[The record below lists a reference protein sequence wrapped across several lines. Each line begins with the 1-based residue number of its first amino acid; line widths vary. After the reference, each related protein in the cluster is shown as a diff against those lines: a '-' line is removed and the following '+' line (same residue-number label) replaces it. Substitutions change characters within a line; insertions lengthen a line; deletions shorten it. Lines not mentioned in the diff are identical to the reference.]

1 MRRALFLAFGLG
13 IAACSESV
21 GPQREA
27 PPRPKGPGFAVA
39 AATGITLSQYGAVMS
54 ERYKEIGQGFNA
66 GNPHLGDAI
75 VATFFWRGSTNTITK
90 VWDHLSDV
98 AATPAGNTYTLVEYV
113 TAGGFSMATYVATN
127 VQGFPDPAPD
137 GGSILN
143 VDAVFEDTVSDAGVV
158 LSAWT
163 GVGSVTAQALGAHRG
178 ATGSATGITP
188 VGPGP
193 IAIGAGSLAY
203 GVTMANSLAGRDP
216 PQGFTPV
223 IGISDE
229 VIAVES
235 DYAVQAAPGA
245 VDAQWTW
252 HFADSPPSD
261 WLTTVL
267 ALNPPLHFEFIIE
280 PSTTLPMRP
289 IEPAIQVMVLDA
301 DGNRMSSF
309 NGPVTIAIGRNGGT
323 VLPGALSGT
332 TTVTAVDGVAVF
344 SGLSINQLGNGYT
357 LVVNSAGITGA
368 ESATFNIGA
377 F

>member
-1 MRRALFLAFGLG
+1 MRRALFLAFAFG

-27 PPRPKGPGFAVA
+27 PRIPNGPPFAVT
-39 AATGITLSQYGAVMS
+39 AATGITLSQYGSVMS

-75 VATFFWRGSTNTITK
+75 VATFFWRGSTNTITR
-90 VWDHLSDV
+90 VWDHLSNTG
-98 AATPAGNTYTLVEYV
+98 ATPAGNTYTLVEYV

-137 GGSILN
+137 VESILN

-158 LSAWT
+158 LAAWT

-178 ATGSATGITP
+178 ATGSATGITS

-193 IAIGAGSLAY
+193 IAVGAGSLTY
-203 GVTMANSLAGRDP
+203 GVTMAHSLAGVDP
-216 PQGFTPV
+216 PQGFTLV
-223 IGISDE
+223 TGISDTAI
-229 VIAVES
+229 VVQT
-235 DYAVQAAPGA
+235 DYAVQAAPGT

-252 HFADSPPSD
+252 FFPDGPPSD

-280 PSTTLPMRP
+280 PSTTLPTRP
-289 IEPAIQVMVLDA
+289 IEPAVQVMALDA

-309 NGPVTIAIGRNGGT
+309 NGSVTIGVGRNGGT
-323 VLPGALSGT
+323 VMPGSLSGT

-344 SGLSINQLGNGYT
+344 ANLSVDQLGNGYT
-357 LVVNSAGITGA
+357 LVVNSAGITSA

>member
-1 MRRALFLAFGLG
+1 MVMRRAVFVASAFA

-27 PPRPKGPGFAVA
+27 RPALAVA
-39 AATGITLSQYGAVMS
+39 AATGITLSQYGSVMS

-75 VATFFWRGSTNTITK
+75 VATFFWRGSTNTITR
-90 VWDHLSDV
+90 VWDHLSNT

-127 VQGFPDPAPD
+127 VQGFPDPAPNVE
-137 GGSILN
+137 SILN
-143 VDAVFEDTVSDAGVV
+143 VDAVFQDTVSDAGVV
-158 LSAWT
+158 LAAWT
-163 GVGSVTAQALGAHRG
+163 GVGSVTAQALGAHLG
-178 ATGSATGITP
+178 ATGSATGITS

-193 IAIGAGSLAY
+193 IAVGARSLTY
-203 GVTMANSLAGRDP
+203 GVTMAHALAGVDP
-216 PQGFTPV
+216 PQGFTLV
-223 IGISDE
+223 TGISDTAI
-229 VIAVES
+229 VVRT
-235 DYAVQAAPGA
+235 DYAVQAASGT
-245 VDAQWTW
+245 VDARWTW
-252 HFADSPPSD
+252 FFRDAPPSD

-280 PSTTLPMRP
+280 PSTTLPTRP
-289 IEPAIQVMVLDA
+289 IEPAVQVMALDA
-301 DGNRMSSF
+301 WGNRMSSF
-309 NGPVTIAIGRNGGT
+309 NGPVTITLGRNGGT
-323 VLPGALSGT
+323 AMPGRLSGT

-344 SGLSINQLGNGYT
+344 SNLSVDQLGNGYT
-357 LVVNSAGITGA
+357 LVANSAGITGV